1 MDYFIRSF
9 STAYHGPDNDSAVL
23 ICSFSL
29 KWQLAKCK
37 VEFLGLANTTVYS
50 KVGDLSA
57 IRVRNFMVTSHR

>member
-37 VEFLGLANTTVYS
+37 VEFLGLANTTENINSENTQPTKKPY
-50 KVGDLSA
+50 L
-57 IRVRNFMVTSHR
+57 T